1 MDNPI
6 LVEVTRGKQV
16 ESRHGGA
23 VSIIDA
29 DGGTVLSV
37 GDVERQVFP
46 RSAVKALQSLPLVE
60 SGIADRFG
68 LTEAEIAL
76 TCASHSG
83 EPEHV
88 ATAAAILAKV
98 GQDRTCLECGTH
110 WPLGVDANRALAA
123 KHEEPNALHNNCS
136 GKHAGFVC
144 LACGLDEPIGG
155 YVTPEHRVQ
164 QVVRG
169 SLEDFT
175 GASHTAD
182 EMGIDGCSIPTY
194 AIPLTALAFGFAKF
208 GSGHGIS
215 RGCAAAAQ
223 RIRQAVA
230 KNPFMVAGT
239 GRFDTVVMDV
249 LRERAFVKA
258 GAEGVYCAA
267 LPELGFGIALKA
279 DDGQGRAAEVMM
291 AALLMHFLDLD
302 SNERVAMEALA
313 RPVLKNWNGIEV
325 GTLRATAPLV

>member
-1 MDNPI
+1 
-6 LVEVTRGKQV
+6 
-16 ESRHGGA
+16 
-23 VSIIDA
+23 
-29 DGGTVLSV
+29 
-37 GDVERQVFP
+37 
-46 RSAVKALQSLPLVE
+46 
-60 SGIADRFG
+60 
-68 LTEAEIAL
+68 
-76 TCASHSG
+76 
-83 EPEHV
+83 V

-98 GQDRTCLECGTH
+98 GQDRACLECGTH
-110 WPLGVDANRALAA
+110 WPGGEDATRALAA

-144 LACGLDEPIGG
+144 LACGLDEPIRG
-155 YVTPEHRVQ
+155 YVQPEHRVQ

-194 AIPLTALAFGFAKF
+194 AIPLPALAFGFAKF

-215 RGCAAAAQ
+215 RGCAAASQ

-239 GRFDTVVMDV
+239 GRFDTVLMEV

-258 GAEGVYCAA
+258 GAEGVYCAS

-279 DDGQGRAAEVMM
+279 DDGRGRAAEVMM

-302 SNERVAMEALA
+302 NNERAVVEALA
-313 RPVLKNWNGIEV
+313 RPVIKNWNGLEV
-325 GTLRATAPLV
+325 GTLRPTAPLF